1 MLEELKTF
9 ITVVEQNN
17 FTKAATQLHL
27 SQPTVSAHI
36 KHLEERFQT
45 ALIQRSIKQ
54 KHIVITPSGYKLFQF
69 AKEIL
74 NLVECAYKAVP
85 AVDDDLYGTIKVGAS
100 LTIGEYIMPNFLAEF
115 KKKYPKLNV
124 ELYINNSTSICNKI
138 KELTLDIG
146 FIEGMSTSPEF
157 KQDYFFKDQLVIA
170 FPYEE
175 DFENKKLSVKE
186 LQHQKWIVRESG
198 SGTRSYLDNFLNQY
212 QLIPDCIMVVGSN
225 YAIKEAVKNNLG
237 ITLISY
243 FVAQVAKQHKE
254 LSIVYLDEKFSR
266 QFSYIMPAQMP
277 RTNKVD
283 ILLKEFKAY
292 CKTIVVPFGMNGLE
306 E

>member
-74 NLVECAYKAVP
+74 NLVECAYKVVP

-138 KELTLDIG
+138 KEFTLDIG
-146 FIEGMSTSPEF
+146 FIEGMITSSEF

-175 DFENKKLSVKE
+175 GFENKKLSVKE
-186 LQHQKWIVRESG
+186 LQYQKWIVRESG

-212 QLIPDCIMVVGSN
+212 QLIPECIMVVGSN

-243 FVAQVAKQHKE
+243 FVAQVAEQHKE

-277 RTNKVD
+277 PTNTVD
-283 ILLKEFKAY
+283 ILLEEFKAY
-292 CKTIVVPFGMNGLE
+292 CKTIIVPSGMNGLE